1 MKRKV
6 KDFSRSEAK
15 NIAIHYATTSDDLT
29 ASYFAMLYNT
39 TSEDIY
45 SILRRA
51 VVESMVSDR
60 VVSLIANK
68 SGRNS
73 AERAKVIGQTKS
85 YDKYQRLMERRAKFQ
100 FSREKRE
107 YYAIEYANSDPAIS
121 LRVFAEL
128 HCMSR
133 SLLQKT
139 LVSAIVDN
147 VVSDEVVE
155 KLKEKALQHNQQ
167 VIVERF
173 FRNLKKQRQENIAN
187 KKARQKERR
196 MQRKAQYEDDEVK
209 AMIEALM
216 LNPDDED
223 KRRELEFIQMRID
236 AYGIPDEQSE
246 QLASIE
252 RSKREYFGREGFD
265 IPFKSEIERKSTDKN
280 QLTFFED

>member
-15 NIAIHYATTSDDLT
+15 KIAINYATTSDDLT

-45 SILRRA
+45 GILRRA

-73 AERAKVIGQTKS
+73 AEKAKVVGQTKS
-85 YDKYQRLMERRAKFQ
+85 YEKYQRLMERRAKFQ
-100 FSREKRE
+100 FPREKRE
-107 YYAIEYANSDPAIS
+107 YYAIEYANSDPAIT

-133 SLLQKT
+133 SLLQRT
-139 LVSAIVDN
+139 LVSAVVDN

-155 KLKEKALQHNQQ
+155 KLHPCPRRRA
-167 VIVERF
+167 RF
-173 FRNLKKQRQENIAN
+173 I
-187 KKARQKERR
+187 RQKIPPQNRCEIHDTRACKDALGYKVGAIPAEHLVIR
-196 MQRKAQYEDDEVK
+196 EQR
-209 AMIEALM
+209 ISRL
-216 LNPDDED
+216 
-223 KRRELEFIQMRID
+223 R
-236 AYGIPDEQSE
+236 
-246 QLASIE
+246 
-252 RSKREYFGREGFD
+252 
-265 IPFKSEIERKSTDKN
+265 PFFSVLSCSFSVV
-280 QLTFFED
+280 FFYNYHTLLHSFF

>member
-15 NIAIHYATTSDDLT
+15 NIAINYATTSDDLT

-45 SILRRA
+45 GILRRA

-107 YYAIEYANSDPAIS
+107 YYAIEYANSDPAINLS
-121 LRVFAEL
+121 VFANL

-133 SLLQKT
+133 SLLQRT
-139 LVSAIVDN
+139 LVSAVVDN
-147 VVSDEVVE
+147 IVSDDVVD

-173 FRNLKKQRQENIAN
+173 FRNLKKQRQENITN

-236 AYGIPDEQSE
+236 AYGIPDEQSD
-246 QLASIE
+246 QLESIE
-252 RSKREYFGREGFD
+252 NSKREHFGREGFD
-265 IPFKSEIERKSTDKN
+265 RPFQSDITEKGIDKN

>member
-155 KLKEKALQHNQQ
+155 RLKEKALQHNQQ

-236 AYGIPDEQSE
+236 AYGIPDEQND

-252 RSKREYFGREGFD
+252 KSKREYFGREGFET
-265 IPFKSEIERKSTDKN
+265 PFKSEIEKKSTDKN